1 MKTKKKN
8 ILIVAIW
15 ISVFSTF
22 VLLSGFPLQWDEDVG
37 WPIFRGDWLLSAGG
51 IPGKLKLLWS
61 FKTGDEIKSSP
72 VIGSGRV
79 SSGPWM
85 EKSTPFHLPMGEK
98 SGSSTPAAR
107 SKPSPFS

>member
-51 IPGKLKLLWS
+51 IQRK
-61 FKTGDEIKSSP
+61 
-72 VIGSGRV
+72 
-79 SSGPWM
+79 
-85 EKSTPFHLPMGEK
+85 
-98 SGSSTPAAR
+98 A
-107 SKPSPFS
+107 